1 VPVDAALKFFGGG
14 MHMDMDLVVIASTI
28 IVSLI
33 GYPLAKAA
41 ARYIE
46 ARSRGPQVDTSE
58 ISARLRGIEQAVD
71 AISVELERVT
81 EHQRFMTKLLSDGAL
96 PNGSAPSPEKRGTDT
111 ALPHTHE

>member
-1 VPVDAALKFFGGG
+1 

-46 ARSRGPQVDTSE
+46 ARSRGSQADTSE
-58 ISARLRGIEQAVD
+58 INARLRGIEQAVE
-71 AISVELERVT
+71 AMSVELERVT
-81 EHQRFMTKLLSDGAL
+81 EHQRFMTKLLSDRAL
-96 PNGSAPSPEKRGTDT
+96 PNGSGSAAEAHAAET
-111 ALPHTHE
+111 AVPRSKG